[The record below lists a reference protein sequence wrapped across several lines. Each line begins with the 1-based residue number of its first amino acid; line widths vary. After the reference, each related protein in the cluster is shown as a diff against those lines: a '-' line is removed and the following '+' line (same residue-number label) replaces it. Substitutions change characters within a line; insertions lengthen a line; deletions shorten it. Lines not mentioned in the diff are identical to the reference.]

1 MILIMMICL
10 LMIMSVLKVKMEMTI
25 MSPYV
30 KIIYLPSVKR
40 RIQRQVNR
48 VIEVSIMKRDMK
60 EKINLVTMNMK
71 LKKVITTIDLVIAM
85 IRKNVVII
93 LIFQIVT
100 LMILLL

>member
-10 LMIMSVLKVKMEMTI
+10 LMIMSVLKVKTKMTI
-25 MSPYV
+25 MNPYV
-30 KIIYLPSVKR
+30 KIIYLPNVKR

-48 VIEVSIMKRDMK
+48 VIAVSIMKRDMK
-60 EKINLVTMNMK
+60 EKMNLVTVNMK
-71 LKKVITTIDLVIAM
+71 LKKVMTTVDLVIAM

-93 LIFQIVT
+93 LIFHIVT